1 MVHRTAI
8 DLRLSFVKCCRATVP
23 RAKQT
28 MELKLMKLR
37 RKGKKRQDGRRKIIS
52 IFNNYL
58 FDDDVDVDV
67 DDVDDVEYSKLFQE
81 NNKIFA

>member
-8 DLRLSFVKCCRATVP
+8 DLRLSLVKCCRATVP

-37 RKGKKRQDGRRKIIS
+37 RKGKKKTRWPPQ
-52 IFNNYL
+52 NYL
-58 FDDDVDVDV
+58 NFRQL
-67 DDVDDVEYSKLFQE
+67 SFRRRRR
-81 NNKIFA
+81 